1 MRKRAH
7 ERNLYKEKETKH
19 TGDIMSEVSPKRVAE
34 VKWRSEDENL
44 VLYTAT
50 DNRIIVL
57 NQTAAF
63 IWKLADGEKTVEEIA
78 DELVREY
85 ENVAREK
92 ALKDVHRVIQ
102 NLESKGLVTVV

>member
-1 MRKRAH
+1 
-7 ERNLYKEKETKH
+7 
-19 TGDIMSEVSPKRVAE
+19 MSEVIPKRIAE

-63 IWKLADGEKTVEEIA
+63 IWKLADGEKTAEEIA
-78 DELVREY
+78 DEVVEEY
-85 ENVAREK
+85 ENVTRDK
-92 ALKDVHRVIQ
+92 ALKDVHKVIQ
-102 NLESKGLVTVV
+102 NLKSKNLVTVV

>member
-1 MRKRAH
+1 MK
-7 ERNLYKEKETKH
+7 Y
-19 TGDIMSEVSPKRVAE
+19 TGDTMSEVSPKRNPE

-44 VLYTAT
+44 LLYTAT
-50 DNRIIVL
+50 DDRIIVL

-85 ENVAREK
+85 ESVTREK
-92 ALKDVHRVIQ
+92 ALKDVHKVIQ
-102 NLESKGLVTVV
+102 NLKSKDLVTVV